1 MSLLTR
7 FTETRMPPEL
17 KERLRATRE
26 AALTQLI
33 ASVIWVALFALLAFI
48 VSAMWGTGQ
57 WAAVLLNS
65 LLFATLVTL
74 HFFKRWFPYAW
85 RAGIFTFLLYGVAL
99 ALLSTAGISSAGRL
113 YLLSFAVIATIFF
126 GMRVGVWAAVLSL
139 VTWAAFA
146 VAFTFFL
153 PAPADPPNSAAL
165 ADWLSAFFGLL
176 LLLVTLIVPQRQ
188 FLETQTTA
196 IVTAFEK
203 SALEEARA
211 ALQKKTEELEDA
223 SKEAGLI
230 NQQLQTQAEVIQ
242 HRAAQLA
249 LSAEVARSVAS
260 LHALPELLTTT
271 VQLISERFD
280 YYHAGVFLADD
291 AREWAV
297 LQAANSE
304 GGQRMLARQHRLRIG
319 RQGIV
324 GHVVATGQPRIA
336 QDVGGDTVHY
346 VNPDLPDTRS
356 ELALPL
362 SVRGLVIGA
371 LDVQSTSTN
380 AFSDEDVRVLQTLAD
395 QLGVAIE
402 NARLFAATQ
411 RNIEELRALQR
422 EARRQAPTLGE
433 AAPLGYRYDGVNVAV
448 LGYGEAR
455 ASDPTPDVLRIPLNV
470 GDEALGVIEI
480 KRQGGEGWSPDDVE
494 LTEAIANRMTLAL
507 ENARLYDQA
516 QARAQQ
522 MTNLSEAA
530 LELTGP
536 QFSLPQLLEAIGK
549 RGLKLF
555 QADYVSVW
563 LPVGH
568 DELELRLTQTATD
581 SLTAGRRLKRGEG
594 LAGEVFVTGRITRL
608 ADYQTWSGRAE
619 TTGEVALRA
628 VLGVPMT
635 WQHDVLGVL
644 VLSHTESDRP
654 FTNDDERAARLFATQ
669 AAAALENARLLQETQ
684 DRISELATINT
695 VSQVATA
702 QLDLT
707 TLLDTIGDQIFRT
720 FRVSA
725 GYIALY
731 NPETNLIEFPYVLEG
746 DKRILNY
753 PPIPYG
759 DGLSSIILR
768 SRQPLLVNQETER
781 RLTDLGAQV
790 TSGLPAQS
798 FLGVPILVGESAI
811 GLISLQSVEAEGLF
825 DEADQRLLTTIAA
838 SVGAALQN
846 ARLFEQ
852 TQRRVA
858 ELATINTIS
867 QTLAAS
873 QLDLRATLNLVGDKI
888 LQTFPDADGGYIGL
902 YNSRT
907 NQIEVPYFRDA
918 EGGLLALPPVPLGQG
933 LASHVI
939 QTRQP
944 LLVNQDTAQ
953 RAQTLGA
960 ILTGQPSLSYL
971 GVPMIVGDDVV
982 GVLSVQ
988 SLAREG
994 LFNDGDVRLL
1004 VTIAANVGVALQ
1016 NARLFEQTQA
1026 ALSENRTLFLISRT
1040 LAQVTSIA
1048 EILDTVVTYAL
1059 PAGADRASLI
1069 TFHTTEPGDIRE
1081 LEVVGFRDLQH
1092 EYQRL
1097 GVRLPAA
1104 AAPFITRLEAEPV
1117 IISDTQAA
1125 PDLDM
1130 FTRQTFQQFNIQA
1143 TCLVPLRASG
1153 KLIGLL
1159 TASARQP
1166 TQFARE
1172 AMPLLQATADQV
1184 AVTMEKLRLL
1194 AETQRRADQLATA
1207 AEVSRVANSVLNPDQ
1222 LIVQVVE
1229 LIRERFNLY
1238 YSALFLVDETGQWA
1252 RLRHATGEAGRELM
1266 ERQHQLEVGGHSMI
1280 GQAVARREARI
1291 ALDVGAGGGIEA
1303 MRFVNPLLPD
1313 TRSEMALPLA
1323 VGPAVIGAVSVQ
1335 STQPNA
1341 FSPADITVLQT
1352 MVDQVAISLQNAR
1365 LFTAA
1370 QRELAERT
1378 RAEALLAGQRRIL
1391 ELIAQGQALPHI
1403 LDALA
1408 RFVEERADKALC
1420 SILLMDPNGQN
1431 LRRGAAPNLP
1441 QDFTDTVDG
1450 LLIGPRAG
1458 ACGTAAYLK
1467 QQVITTDI
1475 AHDPIW
1481 ADYRDWIINTHG
1493 LRAAWSTPIL
1503 SVNDQVLGTLAI
1515 YHREVKAPTPRDV
1528 ELMGIV
1534 TYLAG
1539 VAIARYQSQQALD
1552 YERYLLHTLL
1562 ENVPDKIY
1570 FKDRESRFIRASRGV
1585 AQQFGLTQDTL
1596 IGKSDFDF
1604 FTEEHARQ
1612 AYRDEQ
1618 DMLATGQSVL
1628 GKLERETWP
1637 DRPDSWVLTSKLVMR
1652 DVGGEVIG
1660 SFGISRDVTELK
1672 QAQDAAQRRA
1682 QLLAA
1687 AAEIG
1692 RAATASLEVEALL
1705 RTSVNLIRDRFGF
1718 YHASIFIIDS
1728 KTHMAVVRESTGEAG
1743 AALKARGHQL
1753 AVGSNSLVGR
1763 ATATRQPVVVQDVT
1777 ADLTHFKNPLLPDTR
1792 AEAVLPLLSGDRVIG
1807 ALDVQSAS
1815 ANAFAAEDMAILATI
1830 ADQLAVAI
1838 QNANLFDR
1846 TARTARRERLVG
1858 EITNKIRAA
1867 SSVETMLQTAVTEL
1881 RQALGVSHGVVKLG
1895 PSAAEDKLEDN
1906 GRGSNGSKGNGA
1918 SGA

>member
-1 MSLLTR
+1 MSLLAR
-7 FTETRMPPEL
+7 FTETRLSPEL
-17 KERLRATRE
+17 KARLRATQE
-26 AALTQLI
+26 QALTQLI
-33 ASVIWVALFALLAFI
+33 ARVVWVALVALVAYS
-48 VSAMWGTGQ
+48 VSALQSGDWG
-57 WAAVLLNS
+57 AVISTSLIFGVLVILNI
-65 LLFATLVTL
+65 ARRMRYT
-74 HFFKRWFPYAW
+74 W
-85 RAGIFTFLLYGVAL
+85 RAGAYAFLLYGVAL
-99 ALLSTAGISSAGRL
+99 VLLSTDGIASAGRL
-113 YLLSFAVIATIFF
+113 YLLAFAVIITMFF
-126 GMRVGVWAAVLSL
+126 GMRPGIWAALL
-139 VTWAAFA
+139 ALATWAAFA
-146 VAFTFFL
+146 VAFTTFL
-153 PAPADPPNSAAL
+153 SMPADPPNNASL
-165 ADWLSAFFGLL
+165 IDWASAFFGLV

-196 IVTAFEK
+196 IITALEK

-211 ALQKKTEELEDA
+211 ALQQKTEELEEA
-223 SKEAGLI
+223 SREASLI
-230 NQQLQTQAEVIQ
+230 NQQLQTQAEVIRR
-242 HRAAQLA
+242 RAAQLA

-260 LHALPELLTTT
+260 LHDLPELLRTT
-271 VQLISERFD
+271 VQLISERFG
-280 YYHAGVFLADD
+280 YYHAGIFLADD

-304 GGQRMLARQHRLRIG
+304 GGQRMLARGHRLKIG
-319 RQGIV
+319 RQGMV
-324 GHVVATGQPRIA
+324 GYVLALGQPRIA

-346 VNPDLPDTRS
+346 VNPDLPETRS
-356 ELALPL
+356 EMSLPI
-362 SVRGLVIGA
+362 SARGTVIGA
-371 LDVQSTSTN
+371 LDVQSITAN
-380 AFSDEDVRVLQTLAD
+380 AFSEEEVRVLQSLAD

-422 EARRQAPTLGE
+422 EARRQSPVVGE
-433 AAPLGYRYDGVNVAV
+433 AAPVGYRYDGVNVSALA
-448 LGYGEAR
+448 LGEPAPSAPASEA
-455 ASDPTPDVLRIPLNV
+455 LRIPLNV
-470 GDEALGVIEI
+470 GQEALGVIEI
-480 KRQGGEGWSPDDVE
+480 KRQGGEGWSADDVE

-507 ENARLYDQA
+507 ENARLYEQA

-536 QFSLPQLLEAIGK
+536 QFSLDQLLELISK
-549 RGLKLF
+549 RSLKLF
-555 QADYVSVW
+555 NADYVGVW
-563 LPVGH
+563 LPAGH
-568 DELELRLTQTATD
+568 ETVELRAAQTTQMPLTP
-581 SLTAGRRLKRGEG
+581 GRRLKRGEG
-594 LAGEVFVTGRITRL
+594 LAGTVFASGRITRL
-608 ADYQTWSGRAE
+608 DDYQLWDKRTEA
-619 TTGEVALRA
+619 GEVILRSA
-628 VLGVPMT
+628 LGVPMT
-635 WQHDVLGVL
+635 WQRDVLGVL
-644 VLSHTESDRP
+644 VLSHTDAERK
-654 FTNDDERAARLFATQ
+654 FTSEDERAARLFATQ

-695 VSQVATA
+695 VSRVATE
-702 QLDLT
+702 QLDLA
-707 TLLDTIGDQIFRT
+707 TLLNTVGEQIFRT
-720 FRVSA
+720 FRVST

-731 NPETNLIEFPYVLEG
+731 NPDTNLIEFPYSLENG
-746 DKRILNY
+746 VIDRSE
-753 PPIPYG
+753 PPLQYG
-759 DGLSSIILR
+759 DGLTSIILR
-768 SRQPLLVNQETER
+768 SRQPMLVNEDTQH
-781 RLTDLGAQV
+781 RLLELGAQQV
-790 TSGLPAQS
+790 GGAAQS
-798 FLGVPILVGESAI
+798 YLGVPILAGENAI
-811 GLISLQSVEAEGLF
+811 GVISLQSLEAEGQF

-858 ELATINTIS
+858 ELGTINAIS

-873 QLDLRATLNLVGDKI
+873 QLDLRATLLQVGDRI
-888 LQTFPDADGGYIGL
+888 MQAFPEADGGYIAL

-918 EGGLLALPPVPLGQG
+918 ESGQISVPPVQLGRG

-944 LLVNQDTAQ
+944 LFVNQDTAQ
-953 RAQTLGA
+953 RLQALGA
-960 ILTGQPSLSYL
+960 IITGRPAQSYL
-971 GVPMIVGDDVV
+971 GVPMIVGEEVV

-1069 TFHTTEPGDIRE
+1069 TFHATSQGDITE
-1081 LEVVGFRDLQH
+1081 LEVVGFRDLKH

-1104 AAPFITRLEAEPV
+1104 AAPYITRLGAEPV
-1117 IISDTQAA
+1117 ILPDTQTA

-1143 TCLVPLRASG
+1143 TCLLPLRAGG

-1166 TQFARE
+1166 TQFALE

-1207 AEVSRVANSVLNPDQ
+1207 AEVSHVANSVLDPDQ
-1222 LIVQVVE
+1222 LIVRVVE

-1238 YSALFLVDETGQWA
+1238 YSALFLVDENGQWA
-1252 RLRHATGEAGRELM
+1252 RLRHATGEAGRALL
-1266 ERQHQLEVGGHSMI
+1266 ERGHQLEVGGNSMI

-1291 ALDVGAGGGIEA
+1291 ALDVGKEA
-1303 MRFVNPLLPD
+1303 VRFANPLLPD

-1323 VGPAVIGAVSVQ
+1323 VGPTVIGAVSVQ

-1352 MVDQVAISLQNAR
+1352 MVDQVAVSLQNAR

-1450 LLIGPRAG
+1450 LLVGPRAG
-1458 ACGTAAYLK
+1458 SCGTAAYLK

-1475 AHDPIW
+1475 STDPLW
-1481 ADYRDWIINTHG
+1481 VDYRDWMLNTQK

-1503 SVNDQVLGTLAI
+1503 SVNNQVLGTVAL
-1515 YHREVKAPTPRDV
+1515 YHREVKAPTARDL
-1528 ELMGIV
+1528 ELMGIA

-1539 VAIARYQSQQALD
+1539 IAITRYQSQQALD

-1612 AYRDEQ
+1612 AYKDEQ

-1652 DVGGEVIG
+1652 DVDGQVIG

-1692 RAATASLEVEALL
+1692 RAATASLDVETLL

-1718 YHASIFIIDS
+1718 YHTSIFIIDS
-1728 KTHMAVVRESTGEAG
+1728 KTNMAVVRESTGEAG

-1763 ATATRQPVVVQDVT
+1763 ATATRQPVVVQDVAT
-1777 ADLTHFKNPLLPDTR
+1777 DLTHFKNPLLPDTR

-1815 ANAFAAEDMAILATI
+1815 PNVFASEDMAILATI

-1867 SSVETMLQTAVTEL
+1867 SSVEAMLQTAVAEL

-1895 PSAAEDKLEDN
+1895 PTAPDEKREGN
-1906 GRGSNGSKGNGA
+1906 GHGSNGSKGNGA

>member
-1 MSLLTR
+1 MSLLAR
-7 FTETRMPPEL
+7 FTETRLPPEL

-33 ASVIWVALFALLAFI
+33 RGVMLVALMALVAFIYSAIRNPQGGALIAVISNSLIFGILVILNFLRRLRYRIRAATLAFLLYSVAVVLLATSGIGSAGRVYLLAF
-48 VSAMWGTGQ
+48 
-57 WAAVLLNS
+57 
-65 LLFATLVTL
+65 
-74 HFFKRWFPYAW
+74 
-85 RAGIFTFLLYGVAL
+85 
-99 ALLSTAGISSAGRL
+99 
-113 YLLSFAVIATIFF
+113 AVITTIFF
-126 GMRVGVWAAVLSL
+126 GMRIGLWAAVLSL
-139 VTWAAFA
+139 ATWAGFAIAFS
-146 VAFTFFL
+146 FFL
-153 PAPADPPNSAAL
+153 PAPAGPDSAL
-165 ADWLSAFFGLL
+165 FTDWLSAFFGLL
-176 LLLVTLIVPQRQ
+176 LLLVALIIPQRQ

-196 IVTAFEK
+196 IITAFEK

-211 ALQKKTEELEDA
+211 ALQKKTEELEAA
-223 SKEAGLI
+223 SGEAALI

-242 HRAAQLA
+242 HRAAQLT

-260 LHALPELLTTT
+260 LHDLPELLNTT

-280 YYHAGVFLADD
+280 YYHAGIFLADD

-304 GGQRMLARQHRLRIG
+304 GGQRMLAREHRLRIG

-324 GHVVATGQPRIA
+324 GYVMAAGQPRIA

-346 VNPDLPDTRS
+346 VNPDLPETRS
-356 ELALPL
+356 EMALPI
-362 SVRGLVIGA
+362 SARGIVIGA
-371 LDVQSTSTN
+371 LDVQSTNAN
-380 AFSDEDVRVLQTLAD
+380 AFDDEDVRVLQSLAD

-422 EARRQAPTLGE
+422 EARRQGPTLGE
-433 AAPLGYRYDGVNVAV
+433 AAPTGYRYDGVNVSTLLPGESGPAGPV
-448 LGYGEAR
+448 LG
-455 ASDPTPDVLRIPLNV
+455 TLHIPLNV

-480 KRQGGEGWSPDDVE
+480 KRQGSEGWSPDDVE

-507 ENARLYDQA
+507 ENARLYEQA

-536 QFSLPQLLEAIGK
+536 QFSLSQLLDLIGK

-555 QADYVSVW
+555 SADYIGVW
-563 LPVGH
+563 LPAGQN
-568 DELELRLTQTATD
+568 ELELRAAQTTAAVLTP
-581 SLTAGRRLKRGEG
+581 GRRLKRGEG
-594 LAGEVFVTGRITRL
+594 LAGEVLASGRITRL
-608 ADYQTWSGRAE
+608 DDYQIWGGRTE
-619 TTGEVALRA
+619 PGEVILRA

-635 WQHDVLGVL
+635 WQRDVLGVL
-644 VLSHTESDRP
+644 VLSHTETERK
-654 FTNDDERAARLFATQ
+654 FTNEDERAARLFATQ

-707 TLLDTIGDQIFRT
+707 TLLDTIGEQIFRT
-720 FRVSA
+720 FRVST

-731 NPETNLIEFPYVLEG
+731 NPDTNLIDFPYVLENG
-746 DKRILNY
+746 ERLLNY
-753 PPIPYG
+753 PPMQYG

-768 SRQPLLVNQETER
+768 SRQPMLVNRETER
-781 RLTDLGAQV
+781 RLTTLGAQL
-790 TSGLPAQS
+790 TGAPAQS
-798 FLGVPILVGESAI
+798 FLGVPIVVGETAI
-811 GLISLQSVEAEGLF
+811 GLISLQSIEAEGLF

-838 SVGAALQN
+838 SVGAAMQN

-858 ELATINTIS
+858 ELGTINTIS

-873 QLDLRATLNLVGDKI
+873 QLDLRATLALVGDRI
-888 LQTFPDADGGYIGL
+888 LQTFPDADGGYIAL

-907 NQIEVPYFRDA
+907 NQIEIPYFRDA
-918 EGGLLALPPVPLGQG
+918 DGSQVSVPPVALGQG
-933 LASHVI
+933 LSSHII

-944 LLVNQDTAQ
+944 LLVNQDTVQ
-953 RAQTLGA
+953 RLQALGA
-960 ILTGQPSLSYL
+960 IITGQPAQSYL
-971 GVPMIVGDDVV
+971 GVPMIVGDEVV

-1016 NARLFEQTQA
+1016 NARLFEQTQG

-1040 LAQVTSIA
+1040 LAQVTTIA

-1069 TFHTTEPGDIRE
+1069 TFHTTHDEISE
-1081 LEVVGFRDLQH
+1081 LEVVGFRDLKD

-1097 GVRLPAA
+1097 GLRLPAA
-1104 AAPFITRLEAEPV
+1104 AAPFITRLGAEPV
-1117 IISDTQAA
+1117 VIPDTRTA

-1130 FTRQTFQQFNIQA
+1130 FTRQTFQQFDIQA
-1143 TCLVPLRASG
+1143 TCLLPLRAGG

-1159 TASARQP
+1159 TTSARHP
-1166 TQFARE
+1166 TPFDAD

-1207 AEVSRVANSVLNPDQ
+1207 AEVSRVANSVLDPDQ

-1238 YSALFLVDETGQWA
+1238 YAALFLMDENGQWA
-1252 RLRHATGEAGRELM
+1252 RLRHATGEAGRTLL
-1266 ERQHQLEVGGHSMI
+1266 ERGHQLEVGGNSMI

-1291 ALDVGAGGGIEA
+1291 ALDVGKEGV
-1303 MRFVNPLLPD
+1303 RFANPLLPD
-1313 TRSEMALPLA
+1313 TRSELALPLA
-1323 VGPAVIGAVSVQ
+1323 VGQTVIGAVSVQ
-1335 STQPNA
+1335 STEPNA

-1352 MVDQVAISLQNAR
+1352 MVDQVAVSLQNAR

-1391 ELIAQGQALPHI
+1391 ELIAQSQALPHV

-1408 RFVEERADKALC
+1408 RFVEERSDKALC
-1420 SILLMDPNGQN
+1420 SILLMDSNGQN
-1431 LRRGAAPNLP
+1431 LRRGAAPSLP
-1441 QDFTDTVDG
+1441 PDFTDTVDG

-1458 ACGTAAYLK
+1458 SCGTAAYLK

-1475 AHDPIW
+1475 VNDPLW
-1481 ADYRDWIINTHG
+1481 VDYRDWIVSTHG

-1503 SVNDQVLGTLAI
+1503 SVNNQVLGTVAL
-1515 YHREVKAPTPRDV
+1515 YHREIKAPTRRDM
-1528 ELMGIV
+1528 ELMGIA

-1539 VAIARYQSQQALD
+1539 IAIARHQSQQALD

-1585 AQQFGLTQDTL
+1585 STQFSLTQDE
-1596 IGKSDFDF
+1596 IVGKSDFDF

-1612 AYRDEQ
+1612 AYKDEQ
-1618 DMLATGQSVL
+1618 EMLSTGQNVI

-1637 DRPDSWVLTSKLVMR
+1637 DRPDTWVLTSKLVMR
-1652 DVGGEVIG
+1652 DVGGDVIG

-1672 QAQDAAQRRA
+1672 LAQDAAQRRA

-1692 RAATASLEVEALL
+1692 RAATASLDVEALL

-1718 YHASIFIIDS
+1718 YHASIFVIDA
-1728 KTHMAVVRESTGEAG
+1728 KTNMAVVRESTGEAG

-1777 ADLTHFKNPLLPDTR
+1777 TDLNHFKNPLLPDTR
-1792 AEAVLPLLSGDRVIG
+1792 AEAVLPLVSGDRVIG

-1815 ANAFAAEDMAILATI
+1815 PNAFAAEDMAILATI

-1867 SSVETMLQTAVTEL
+1867 GSVEAMLQTAVTEL
-1881 RQALGVSHGVVKLG
+1881 RQALGVSHGVVRLG
-1895 PSAAEDKLEDN
+1895 STSPLAPSAVEDKHEGN
-1906 GRGSNGSKGNGA
+1906 GPGSNGRKGNGA
-1918 SGA
+1918 SGV